1 MSGHEIP
8 DLRGLKSA
16 WQLWHGAEWLG
27 APRHSFSVR
36 IQQVVSFAGDP
47 ARNDIDETKFE
58 LEWRDTWGAGH
69 CAKAKAKPVIDWVG
83 RGQTGAALDLEG
95 SWWIGPQWT
104 FALLAGGRLWGE
116 GVPSTFEGRAEI
128 RLVYRYRGVADPAV
142 PSTDRA
148 PMHDTSRSDARGQA
162 RPKFGRDSP
171 CPYHLRR
178 RNASNGLRRRPG
190 LCIDFGLADLHRRPP
205 PYQVA
210 EPAP

>member
-8 DLRGLKSA
+8 DLGGLKSA
-16 WQLWHGAEWLG
+16 WQLWHGAEWLR

-36 IQQVVSFAGDP
+36 IRQVVSFAGDP

-148 PMHDTSRSDARGQA
+148 PMHDRKPFRCSWAGKAQVRPRQPLPLSPPAQERKQWPASKTRS
-162 RPKFGRDSP
+162 
-171 CPYHLRR
+171 
-178 RNASNGLRRRPG
+178 
-190 LCIDFGLADLHRRPP
+190 LH
-205 PYQVA
+205 
-210 EPAP
+210 